1 MAAIASLGSNKGWK
15 TLERLQFSK
24 EKEEMKNR
32 ATGIERIE
40 EDAMKESREK
50 NDLGKGIKERIAKII
65 EEQDY
70 GRKVWRKNKWMKM
83 ERLETKIRRK
93 E

>member
-1 MAAIASLGSNKGWK
+1 M
-15 TLERLQFSK
+15 
-24 EKEEMKNR
+24 
-32 ATGIERIE
+32 ERIE
-40 EDAMKESREK
+40 EDAMKEIWEK
-50 NDLGKGIKERIAKII
+50 GNDLGKGIKERIAKII